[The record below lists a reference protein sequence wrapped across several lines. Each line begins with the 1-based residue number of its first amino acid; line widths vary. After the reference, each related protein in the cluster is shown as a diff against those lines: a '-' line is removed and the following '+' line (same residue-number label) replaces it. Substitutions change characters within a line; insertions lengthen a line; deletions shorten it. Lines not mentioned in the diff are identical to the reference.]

1 MKRVFPFILLPFLV
15 SPTYAQKSKEST
27 TTKKLPYSV
36 CSPPE
41 VYLKAR
47 IAVNPAGKYSQNF
60 RGNLTTYLP
69 VIIKKAQEYFTGVD
83 GNSIKIVGSGWTE
96 TPFGTFSKLINDSLT
111 AALHKDDTAYGS
123 VPYLV
128 DILIG
133 EDSYGLVGKIWLI
146 NLESETVYETFSY
159 RIPSTAVKDVLQS
172 IVLITN
178 KLAEKMG
185 SILTRIATKETM
197 IMYSVQVVDE
207 ADISQDRFVAIRF
220 SSMNNSEGKSLFD
233 ILDKKAGVAVRLSGN
248 SKGRITSG
256 KNIGDGWYII
266 RGENPVV
273 LYQPPDCNVF
283 NQQNPID
290 VSFEVAA
297 VCPRD
302 NKILPGVKPTLS
314 SGKTAFKVKAPYAWN
329 VSSTVSVSSEHS
341 NVKYELNYILHSKF
355 ACRNF
360 IDFNSKFAQTF
371 GLSGEDVLFV
381 SDNFLK
387 NKKIGQTDKGKVV
400 SAKYSDCG
408 VLDPWNLKDPS
419 IDTVFMAAYS
429 VGKTQDVTL
438 RYYINGGV
446 MVSSVGSENTIFD
459 LLGMRVVGGDRV
471 RFSDVPVYINDPL
484 VFRGGNET
492 ILSFKPFSATM
503 TVTTTFTN
511 SGCGSENL
519 TITVQ
524 STFKPI
530 IECDCVAHKFA
541 EENK

>member
-1 MKRVFPFILLPFLV
+1 MNRFLFLLITPFLL
-15 SPTYAQKSKEST
+15 SPIYAQ
-27 TTKKLPYSV
+27 KLPYSV
-36 CSPPE
+36 CSPPQ

-60 RGNLTTYLP
+60 RGNLKTYLP
-69 VIIKKAQEYFTGVD
+69 VIIKKAKSYFAKTD
-83 GNSIKIVGSGWTE
+83 GNFIKIVGTGWTE

-111 AALHKDDTAYGS
+111 AALHKDDTAYAG

-133 EDSYGLVGKIWLI
+133 EDAYGLIGRIWLI

-178 KLAEKMG
+178 RLAGKMG
-185 SILTRIATKETM
+185 SILKRIAIKETM
-197 IMYSVQVVDE
+197 VMYSVQVVDE
-207 ADISQDRFVAIRF
+207 SDISQDRFVAIRI
-220 SSMNNSEGKSLFD
+220 SSANNADGKSLFD
-233 ILDKKAGVAVRLSGN
+233 ILGKKAGVAVRLTGN

-256 KNIGDGWYII
+256 EKIDGGWHIV
-266 RGENPVV
+266 RGQNPVI
-273 LYQPPDCNVF
+273 LYQPPDCDVF
-283 NQQNPID
+283 NRQNPIN

-302 NKILPGVKPTLS
+302 NKILPGVKLTLS
-314 SGKTAFKVKAPYAWN
+314 SGKNNFKVKAPYAWR
-329 VSSTVSVSSEHS
+329 VSSTVVVSSEHS
-341 NVKYELNYILHSKF
+341 NVKYELEYVLHSKF

-360 IDFNSKFAQTF
+360 IDFNSKFSQTF

-387 NKKIGQTDKGKVV
+387 NKKIGQTDKGKILL
-400 SAKYSDCG
+400 SKYSDCG
-408 VLDPWNLKDPS
+408 VLDPWNLKDPT
-419 IDTVFMAAYS
+419 IDTVFIAAYT
-429 VGKTQDVTL
+429 VGKTQDITL

-446 MVSSVGSENTIFD
+446 MTSSVGSENTIFD

-484 VFRGGNET
+484 VLRGGNQS
-492 ILSFKPFSATM
+492 IISFKPFSATM
-503 TVTTTFTN
+503 TLTTTFTN
-511 SGCGSENL
+511 SGCGQENL
-519 TITVQ
+519 NITVQ

-541 EENK
+541 EEKK